1 MRASSGLCITETS
14 VPSTVSAHNKP
25 VQNPPGNIMKQI
37 KKYGNKQEQ
46 YEKIS
51 EEKMR
56 EDEGRL

>member
-1 MRASSGLCITETS
+1 
-14 VPSTVSAHNKP
+14 
-25 VQNPPGNIMKQI
+25 MKQI

-56 EDEGRL
+56 EDEGRLW